1 MLYADVLIASGRT
14 ASRSV
19 SGCIINSYVNDR
31 WGLTRRDITCR
42 RDNVTPRAR
51 KRARACSVIV
61 CAHIG
66 RRHGLIGSHARIV
79 LAGGLVL
86 PWLEGRSPLV
96 GSHARI
102 ILAGGLFLPWLE
114 GRSPLL
120 GSHARIVLA
129 GGLVL
134 PWLEGRLPLLGSLGR
149 KIAPLPAQRDAL
161 PGAIF

>member
-1 MLYADVLIASGRT
+1 MQFVLMQLGRT

-19 SGCIINSYVNDR
+19 SGRIINSYVNDR

-51 KRARACSVIV
+51 KRARARSVIV

-79 LAGGLVL
+79 LKVGLV
-86 PWLEGRSPLV
+86 
-96 GSHARI
+96 
-102 ILAGGLFLPWLE
+102 LPWLE

-134 PWLEGRLPLLGSLGR
+134 PWLEGRSPLLGSLGR
-149 KIAPLPAQRDAL
+149 KVFPLPAQRDAL
-161 PGAIF
+161 PGVIF